1 MQIIQLAGFQKFFPP
16 SPAAL
21 CLLFNC
27 HLEQKQ
33 ILERHKLLIT
43 EAKKKFNQS
52 NLENWVA
59 SNLSILAV

>member
-43 EAKKKFNQS
+43 EAKKN
-52 NLENWVA
+52 
-59 SNLSILAV
+59 SIKVI